1 MKANQIGKEEV
12 KLLLFEDDVIPCT
25 KNPKEAMKNV
35 LELIGEFSK
44 VAGCK
49 INTQKYISLLHIHSE
64 LSKREIKKAIPS
76 TIISKIIFK
85 KPTEGDKRHVLRRL

>member
-12 KLLLFEDDVIPCT
+12 KLLLFADDVIPCT

-49 INTQKYISLLHIHSE
+49 INTQKYISLLYINSE
-64 LSKREIKKAIPS
+64 LSKREIKEAIPF
-76 TIISKIIFK
+76 TITSKIIK
-85 KPTEGDKRHVLRRL
+85 KKKTY

>member
-12 KLLLFEDDVIPCT
+12 KLLLFADDVIPCT

-49 INTQKYISLLHIHSE
+49 INTQKYISLLYINSE
-64 LSKREIKKAIPS
+64 LSKREIKEAIPF
-76 TIISKIIFK
+76 TITSKIITSK
-85 KPTEGDKRHVLRRL
+85 TY

>member
-1 MKANQIGKEEV
+1 MGEEEV
-12 KLLLFEDDVIPCT
+12 KLLLFADDVIPCT

-49 INTQKYISLLHIHSE
+49 INTQKYISLLYINSE
-64 LSKREIKKAIPS
+64 LSKREIKEAIPF
-76 TIISKIIFK
+76 TITSKIIKK

>member
-12 KLLLFEDDVIPCT
+12 KLLLFADDVIPCT

-49 INTQKYISLLHIHSE
+49 INTQKYISLLYINSE
-64 LSKREIKKAIPS
+64 LSKREIKEAIPF
-76 TIISKIIFK
+76 TITSKIIK
-85 KPTEGDKRHVLRRL
+85 KKTY